1 LNFDEEVRRHLR
13 DTGEQ
18 VTLTPGLVETV
29 RLKALKRV
37 RRRRQVLTGM
47 TSIAAIA
54 LLTAV
59 AANLLGG
66 TDPAGTMQPASIS
79 ESEDKADDETL
90 ESSNVELKTS
100 VTATYETVPAP
111 KSTAPQA
118 DEASSESSSNESW
131 RALEAPV
138 IGASTD
144 YAYSGQSVVGRV
156 GPQWYLRDGSLWR
169 MLELPDSLDVIAVD
183 LGAGE
188 DAIRIAGW
196 LGSNRC
202 ARELVIWVKEPT
214 GWREYEV
221 THRMIAGITSSTS
234 GARLRVTDHEF
245 VLSMVE
251 KRTLDAVCL
260 LQSQGIDV
268 VEAEI
273 VDELIYAT
281 NRKAG
286 RVIYSLEQFG
296 PLEALEIGSE
306 SVQPRSLIIRSTD
319 GSSWQETLLDGL
331 RVRELG
337 VVDGLIA
344 VEDDAYTVH
353 DGQRLNK
360 ESIAPEGT
368 KTLFDAFVTPSEI
381 TMLFERDQKTWL
393 RDDNGERPLNIP
405 GTELVSWGRLG
416 RVSDEMTMIIESQ
429 QGQQLFALG

>member
-1 LNFDEEVRRHLR
+1 
-13 DTGEQ
+13 
-18 VTLTPGLVETV
+18 
-29 RLKALKRV
+29 
-37 RRRRQVLTGM
+37 
-47 TSIAAIA
+47 
-54 LLTAV
+54 
-59 AANLLGG
+59 
-66 TDPAGTMQPASIS
+66 
-79 ESEDKADDETL
+79 
-90 ESSNVELKTS
+90 
-100 VTATYETVPAP
+100 
-111 KSTAPQA
+111 
-118 DEASSESSSNESW
+118 
-131 RALEAPV
+131 
-138 IGASTD
+138 
-144 YAYSGQSVVGRV
+144 
-156 GPQWYLRDGSLWR
+156 
-169 MLELPDSLDVIAVD
+169 
-183 LGAGE
+183 
-188 DAIRIAGW
+188 
-196 LGSNRC
+196 
-202 ARELVIWVKEPT
+202 
-214 GWREYEV
+214 
-221 THRMIAGITSSTS
+221 MIAGITSSTS

-381 TMLFERDQKTWL
+381 TMLFL
-393 RDDNGERPLNIP
+393 SLIH
-405 GTELVSWGRLG
+405 
-416 RVSDEMTMIIESQ
+416 I
-429 QGQQLFALG
+429 